1 MAEQLKKHNVRRE
14 MFAIPGAGHG
24 LTGGDRPAVDKAMT
38 RAREFIK
45 GTLGAPPAA
54 GGSEAGQAKPA
65 AAPPIKTETS
75 RQ

>member
-1 MAEQLKKHNVRRE
+1 MKTYTYKTVGDLKIEADVYR
-14 MFAIPGAGHG
+14 P
-24 LTGGDRPAVDKAMT
+24 GDRPAVDTAMP